1 MLHDNIEIENMEN
14 IKNLI
19 QQAIA
24 IDSVWSIVTR
34 GVIWVII
41 SVIIIVSMDNPNAD
55 VSQKNLKANLGFFI
69 IFMLLS
75 GGLIYLL
82 FGFQQG

>member
-1 MLHDNIEIENMEN
+1 MDN

-19 QQAIA
+19 QQASA
-24 IDSVWSIVTR
+24 VDSIWSIVTR

-41 SVIIIVSMDNPNAD
+41 SLIIIVSMDNPNAD
-55 VSQKNLKANLGFFI
+55 LAQKNLKANLGFFI

-82 FGFQQG
+82 FGFKQG

>member
-1 MLHDNIEIENMEN
+1 MDN

-19 QQAIA
+19 QQAGA
-24 IDSVWSIVTR
+24 VDSIWSIVTR

-41 SVIIIVSMDNPNAD
+41 SVIIIISMDNPNAD
-55 VSQKNLKANLGFFI
+55 LAQKNLKANLGFFI

>member
-1 MLHDNIEIENMEN
+1 MLHDNIEIENMDN

-19 QQAIA
+19 QQASAVDRI
-24 IDSVWSIVTR
+24 WSIVTR

-41 SVIIIVSMDNPNAD
+41 SLIIIVSMDNPNAD
-55 VSQKNLKANLGFFI
+55 LAQKNLKANLGFFI

-82 FGFQQG
+82 FGFKQG

>member
-1 MLHDNIEIENMEN
+1 MDN

-19 QQAIA
+19 QQAGA
-24 IDSVWSIVTR
+24 VDSIWSIVTR

-41 SVIIIVSMDNPNAD
+41 SVIIIISMDNPNAD
-55 VSQKNLKANLGFFI
+55 LAQKNLKANLGFFI
-69 IFMLLS
+69 IFMFLS

-82 FGFQQG
+82 FSFKQG

>member
-1 MLHDNIEIENMEN
+1 MDA

-19 QQAIA
+19 QQAVA

-55 VSQKNLKANLGFFI
+55 LAQKNLKANLGFFI

>member
-1 MLHDNIEIENMEN
+1 MLHDNIEIENMDN

-24 IDSVWSIVTR
+24 IDSIWSIVTR

-55 VSQKNLKANLGFFI
+55 LSQKNLKANLGFFI

-75 GGLIYLL
+75 SGLIYLL
-82 FGFQQG
+82 FGFKQG